1 MPPHCSWSW
10 NQITFSLSISASWR
24 WSYWIRARTRCSGST
39 KAVKA
44 AEDKTLEK
52 ALRELKKKSLDELK
66 TLYKGLEAEP
76 DMADES
82 WTPKNKSYL
91 GD

>member
-1 MPPHCSWSW
+1 
-10 NQITFSLSISASWR
+10 L
-24 WSYWIRARTRCSGST
+24 YARHIVPKAKHLE
-39 KAVKA
+39 KAVKVV
-44 AEDKTLEK
+44 EDKIFEK

-82 WTPKNKSYL
+82 WTPENKSYL